1 MPVFYVSADSP
12 GKSTKSQGRECGLF
26 YNAPVMAPR
35 IKTLLLIDPDPAT
48 RARLSGPLE
57 RHYRVLPAASA
68 EAGLAVL
75 AREEAD
81 LLLIDTG
88 LPGISGLEMLRIV
101 RENYALAQAVMV
113 SAEGRVQAAVE
124 AVKEGAYHFLPKDV
138 EPAELLAVLRNAG
151 DHQDLNRQVLALSA
165 QVAESDREFIV
176 GPSRAMRDV
185 MELAQRIARLSA
197 TVLVLGESGT
207 GKELIAR
214 LIHREGERPDGPFI
228 PVNLAAIPRELVEST
243 LFGHE
248 KGSFTGAYRQQLGKF
263 ELAAGGT
270 LFLDEVGD
278 LRPELQGKLLRA
290 IQEGEVER
298 VGGAHPIRTDFRLIA
313 ATNVDLEKG
322 VKEGRFR
329 EDLYYRLNVIPIRMP
344 TLRERIEDL
353 PELTA
358 CFVRRYRARFRRG
371 TEGITPAA
379 MKRLQAHW
387 WPGNIRE
394 LENLVERLVA
404 ITDGAWITEDDLP
417 LRVPRARLA
426 ARRRR
431 RAGGR
436 QAAAARV
443 RELRAQLHPE
453 GARASGVERHRGG
466 PPPRNPAE
474 HDEAQDG
481 SPGDPAARQ
490 AASRTAVNM
499 GQALRSTLG
508 DAGRERWVETLAFAK
523 KASGSTGSSW
533 LAEAFASRRAVVLL
547 ARGGRCPSTA
557 WRSSPSRPS
566 WPGS

>member
-1 MPVFYVSADSP
+1 MPA
-12 GKSTKSQGRECGLF
+12 
-26 YNAPVMAPR
+26 VMAPR
-35 IKTLLLIDPDPAT
+35 VKTLLLVDPDAAT
-48 RARLSGPLE
+48 RARFSAQLE
-57 RHYRVLPAASA
+57 RHYRVLAAASA
-68 EAGLAVL
+68 EAALGML

-81 LLLIDTG
+81 LLLVDAR
-88 LPGISGLEMLRIV
+88 LPGLSGLEMLRIV
-101 RENYALAQAVMV
+101 RENYALAQAVLV

-138 EPAELLAVLRNAG
+138 EPSELLAVLRNAS
-151 DHQDLNRQVLALSA
+151 DHQDLDRQVLALSA
-165 QVAESDREFIV
+165 QVADSTREFVV

-278 LRPELQGKLLRA
+278 LRTDLQGKLLRA
-290 IQEGEVER
+290 IQEGEIER

-344 TLRERIEDL
+344 PLRERIEDL
-353 PELTA
+353 PELA
-358 CFVRRYRARFRRG
+358 DCFVRRYRARFRRD
-371 TEGITPAA
+371 TEGFTPAA

-404 ITDGAWITEDDLP
+404 ITEGAWIGEDDLP
-417 LRVPRARLA
+417 LEYRVPASLPDA
-426 ARRRR
+426 AEEPGDGKLLQHACDAFERSFILKALE
-431 RAGGR
+431 RAGWNVT
-436 QAAAARV
+436 AAARHLGIPLSTMKHKMD
-443 RELRAQLHPE
+443 RLAIRPLAKRLRAPQ
-453 GARASGVERHRGG
+453 
-466 PPPRNPAE
+466 
-474 HDEAQDG
+474 
-481 SPGDPAARQ
+481 
-490 AASRTAVNM
+490 
-499 GQALRSTLG
+499 
-508 DAGRERWVETLAFAK
+508 
-523 KASGSTGSSW
+523 
-533 LAEAFASRRAVVLL
+533 
-547 ARGGRCPSTA
+547 
-557 WRSSPSRPS
+557 
-566 WPGS
+566 